1 MSRVI
6 NEYFS
11 YTKYNILTVLF
22 FTTLITGFFVK
33 KSDINIILKSITL
46 IFSFGSTTIL
56 FAVTVTNSN
65 RDFYKGNHDLI
76 IISIITIIL
85 SLIYIYLYYKVF
97 VGLKDIENENIKKVT
112 FILLIISSFIG
123 LMLAAIFPGIF
134 RFISL

>member
-46 IFSFGSTTIL
+46 IFSFGPTTIL